1 MRNYETVIILKPQMS
16 DSEIADFA
24 EKTKKL
30 ITSAGGEILLEDKM
44 GRRRLTHPINH
55 VRDGFYLFMK
65 FKSEPTIIAEMN
77 QQMRVNE
84 MVMRCGIFHIEDRKA
99 KPVKVKAPAAPAAPK
114 QA

>member
-16 DSEIADFA
+16 DSEIADFMD
-24 EKTKKL
+24 KTKKL
-30 ITSAGGEILLEDKM
+30 ITSNGGEILLEDKM

-55 VRDGFYLFMK
+55 VRDGFYVFMK
-65 FKSEPTIIAEMN
+65 FKSEPQPIAEMN

-84 MVMRCGIFHIEDRKA
+84 LVMRCGIFHIEERKA
-99 KPVKVKAPAAPAAPK
+99 KPVKTKKAPVAEAPK